1 MWLEWSE
8 GERGSEGRG
17 WGQVMQGLVSLWDG
31 LGFYPEGGSW
41 EPWRAVGRRK
51 TGSNLGAQRRPLAAA
66 GEHTVGAGIEY
77 KSVASLEWRTGWLGT
92 GKRGQLY
99 PHSSLVPFEF

>member
-1 MWLEWSE
+1 MFQAEETVCAKAQRRPVWLEWSE

-17 WGQVMQGLVSLWDG
+17 WGQVMHGLVGLWDG

-41 EPWRAVGRRK
+41 EPWRAVGRGK

-66 GEHTVGAGIEY
+66 GEHTVGQG
-77 KSVASLEWRTGWLGT
+77 LNTN
-92 GKRGQLY
+92 Q
-99 PHSSLVPFEF
+99 